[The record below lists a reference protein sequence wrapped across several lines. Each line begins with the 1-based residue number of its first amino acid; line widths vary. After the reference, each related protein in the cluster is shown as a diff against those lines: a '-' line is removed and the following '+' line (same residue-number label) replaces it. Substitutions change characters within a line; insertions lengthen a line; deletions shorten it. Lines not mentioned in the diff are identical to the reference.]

1 MHLSQPHQGTKIKF
15 TTTTL
20 YGASNVTPYNGG
32 ENIRQINPA
41 YTIVKIIN
49 NIESLTINL
58 KKASFALSNVFFF
71 LVVHV
76 VFSVKFINLCTIL
89 VSHTL
94 HADIP
99 GRLPLYFKISAV
111 MVPLIYSWLF
121 FTLDPYVTLG
131 WVYHVGG
138 TLWPHT

>member
-1 MHLSQPHQGTKIKF
+1 MYILLDNYLWVRVPYSDPPPLYVTTSKFFRKGHMHLSQPHQGTKIKF

-71 LVVHV
+71 SCCPCGLLSEIYQFMYNISITYTTCRYSRKVT
-76 VFSVKFINLCTIL
+76 TI
-89 VSHTL
+89 
-94 HADIP
+94 
-99 GRLPLYFKISAV
+99 F
-111 MVPLIYSWLF
+111 
-121 FTLDPYVTLG
+121 
-131 WVYHVGG
+131 
-138 TLWPHT
+138 